1 MKWNLIDIKK
11 PAGGFE
17 TTTADSNF
25 ASRIIA
31 FCTRLKVAVVHY
43 AAMLA
48 TYLRGLA

>member
-1 MKWNLIDIKK
+1 MIHKK
-11 PAGGFE
+11 TSAGGFE

-31 FCTRLKVAVVHY
+31 FCTRLKVAIVHY

-48 TYLRGLA
+48 TYMQGLA

>member
-1 MKWNLIDIKK
+1 MERNLIDIKK
-11 PAGGFE
+11 SAGGFE
-17 TTTADSNF
+17 TTTAGSSF

-31 FCTRLKVAVVHY
+31 FCTRLKVAIVHY